1 MSAVYVVGIGS
12 TDFKKWPQRTFRDL
26 AAEAV
31 SQCIDDGG
39 FNGQDIE
46 HISFGN
52 CAMGRMGQNN
62 LRGQVTLE
70 PMMAG
75 GTLNR
80 RVPIV
85 NVEAGCAT
93 GSVALQSAFRA
104 VASGDVGIAM
114 AVGVEKTVVLEDP
127 ACMLALFGDG
137 IDTQHPDEWRAY
149 YTAQAESVE
158 EAFAPHP
165 MRVLFLDLHAL
176 LARRHMKRFGL
187 TARQL
192 AAVASKNHHHGSL
205 NERAQYRF
213 EIDVDAVLADRSIVA
228 PLTRAM
234 CAPLSDGAASVAVVS
249 EDVLAG
255 LSAEVRSRAVRIHG
269 VYTAGGA
276 YRDIDAPSISHA
288 VGLRAWAKS
297 GLRPEQMDVVEVH
310 DATAFCEVLHL
321 EELGFAKPGQAGAM
335 AADGATALGGT
346 LPVNT
351 SGGLES
357 KGHPLAATGLGQ
369 IGEVVTQL
377 RNEAGSRQVD
387 GARFGAVHNAGGAI
401 GLDEALAAVTLLER

>member
-1 MSAVYVVGIGS
+1 
-12 TDFKKWPQRTFRDL
+12 
-26 AAEAV
+26 
-31 SQCIDDGG
+31 
-39 FNGQDIE
+39 
-46 HISFGN
+46 
-52 CAMGRMGQNN
+52 
-62 LRGQVTLE
+62 
-70 PMMAG
+70 
-75 GTLNR
+75 
-80 RVPIV
+80 
-85 NVEAGCAT
+85 
-93 GSVALQSAFRA
+93 
-104 VASGDVGIAM
+104 
-114 AVGVEKTVVLEDP
+114 
-127 ACMLALFGDG
+127 MLALFGDG
-137 IDTQHPDEWRAY
+137 IDTQHPEEWKAY
-149 YTAQAESVE
+149 FAAQAESVGE
-158 EAFAPHP
+158 VFAPHP

-187 TARQL
+187 TVAQL

-234 CAPLSDGAASVAVVS
+234 CAPLSDGAAAVTLVS
-249 EDVLAG
+249 QDVLSG
-255 LSAEVRSRAVRIHG
+255 LPADVRARAVRIHG

-276 YRDIDAPSISHA
+276 YRDIDGPSVSHA
-288 VGLRAWAKS
+288 VGQRAWAKS

-335 AADGATALGGT
+335 AAAGATALGGS

-369 IGEVVTQL
+369 VGEIVCQL
-377 RNEAGSRQVD
+377 RNEAGARQVE